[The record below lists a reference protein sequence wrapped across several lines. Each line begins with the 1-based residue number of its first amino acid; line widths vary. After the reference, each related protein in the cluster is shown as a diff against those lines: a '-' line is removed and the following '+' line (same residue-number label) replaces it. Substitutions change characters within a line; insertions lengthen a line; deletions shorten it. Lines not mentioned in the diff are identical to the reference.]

1 MINTKMTTKII
12 NFAQQIAIQLPSI
25 GLYLAVG
32 LSGVSVLFL
41 IAGAIYT
48 STESW
53 NALNNVD
60 DE

>member
-1 MINTKMTTKII
+1 M
-12 NFAQQIAIQLPSI
+12 AIQLPSI

-32 LSGVSVLFL
+32 LSGISILFL

-53 NALNNVD
+53 NALNNMD

>member
-1 MINTKMTTKII
+1 M
-12 NFAQQIAIQLPSI
+12 AIQLPSI

-32 LSGVSVLFL
+32 LSGISILML
-41 IAGAIYT
+41 IVGAIYT

-53 NALNNVD
+53 HAYNNID

>member
-1 MINTKMTTKII
+1 M
-12 NFAQQIAIQLPSI
+12 AIQLPSV

-32 LSGVSVLFL
+32 LSGISVLLL

-53 NALNNVD
+53 KAYNNIDDIDMDADD